1 MDGASA
7 KQYGLWED
15 NSSSDISSCPEAS
28 LETLGSL
35 SLLPDQPTKA
45 QCKST
50 GHSIPWHFIFK
61 KMCSA
66 GDLQGDMNFSFSQSV
81 LVILQIFSF
90 GADFRSSTVS
100 SQQNRSHMDMY
111 HVQQPSCFLKAS
123 VDLNWWIIV
132 STWNYTFLVDWVPK
146 F

>member
-1 MDGASA
+1 MVHQLNSMASGKTIPA
-7 KQYGLWED
+7 VIFHLALKPHWRRWAHCHYCLTNQ
-15 NSSSDISSCPEAS
+15 PK
-28 LETLGSL
+28 L
-35 SLLPDQPTKA
+35 SVSQQVILYP
-45 QCKST
+45 
-50 GHSIPWHFIFK
+50 GI
-61 KMCSA
+61 
-66 GDLQGDMNFSFSQSV
+66 SFSRRCVQLVTCRGTWTFHSLSV

-90 GADFRSSTVS
+90 GTDFRSSTVS
-100 SQQNRSHMDMY
+100 SQQNRSHLDMY